1 MPEQFRHGSRI
12 GGLRRLSGMTADISD
27 IERPITMADRLKGK
41 IAIVFGAGSSGPGW
55 GNGKAAAVAY
65 AREGA
70 GVACIDLNRDA
81 AEETAAIIAGEGGN
95 ALALPANVTD
105 LASVEACV
113 AEAARHFGRI
123 DILHNNVGVTH
134 MGGPVELSEEQFNAS
149 LQLNLGSVY
158 RCAKAVIP
166 EMLKG
171 GGGAIVNIS
180 SLAAIRWTGYP
191 YFAYYATKAAVNQ
204 ATVALAMQY
213 ARQGIR
219 ANCIM
224 PGLIDTPLIYR
235 QISSQYASVE
245 EMVAARDAQ
254 VPMGKMG
261 TAWDIANA
269 AIFLASDEAKFI
281 TGVCLPVDGGQSCS
295 AAPPGLAQHRAFIP
309 SMERLLHFRFAARTV
324 RKRDGNG
331 NPQ

>member
-1 MPEQFRHGSRI
+1 
-12 GGLRRLSGMTADISD
+12 
-27 IERPITMADRLKGK
+27 MANRLKGK

-55 GNGKAAAVAY
+55 GNGKAAAVAF

-70 GVACIDLNRDA
+70 SVACIDISQA
-81 AEETAAIIAGEGGN
+81 AADETAAIIAGEGN
-95 ALALPANVTD
+95 TAIAIAADVTSQ
-105 LASVEACV
+105 ASIDACV
-113 AEAARHFGRI
+113 AGTMARFGRI

-134 MGGPVELSEEQFNAS
+134 MGGPVELSEDQYKAA
-149 LQLNLGSVY
+149 LDLNLGPVY
-158 RCAKAVIP
+158 RCCKAVIP

-180 SLAAIRWTGYP
+180 SIAAIRWVGYP

-219 ANCIM
+219 ANAIM
-224 PGLIDTPLIYR
+224 PGLIDTPMIYK
-235 QISSQYASVE
+235 QISGQYASAE
-245 EMVAARDAQ
+245 EMVAARDAL

-269 AIFLASDEAKFI
+269 AVFLASDEAKFI
-281 TGVCLPVDGGQSCS
+281 TGVCLPVDGGQTCGTGS
-295 AAPPGLAQHRAFIP
+295 P
-309 SMERLLHFRFAARTV
+309 V
-324 RKRDGNG
+324 
-331 NPQ
+331 

>member
-1 MPEQFRHGSRI
+1 MV
-12 GGLRRLSGMTADISD
+12 
-27 IERPITMADRLKGK
+27 DRLKGK
-41 IAIVFGAGSSGPGW
+41 AAIVFGAGSSGSGW

-70 GVACIDLNRDA
+70 RVACVDLVRNA
-81 AEETAAIIAGEGGN
+81 AEETASIIAKEDGEAI
-95 ALALPANVTD
+95 ALAADVTKTG
-105 LASVEACV
+105 SVEDAV
-113 AEAARHFGRI
+113 AEMIATFGRI

-134 MGGPVELSEEQFNAS
+134 MGGPVELTEEQFEAA
-149 LQLNLGSVY
+149 LQLNIGPVY
-158 RCAKAVIP
+158 RTAKAVIP
-166 EMLKG
+166 HMLRQ

-235 QISSQYASVE
+235 QISGQYASVE
-245 EMVAARDAQ
+245 DMVAARNAA
-254 VPMGKMG
+254 VPIGRMG
-261 TAWDIANA
+261 TAWDVANA
-269 AIFLASDEAKFI
+269 SVFLASDEAQFI
-281 TGVCLPVDGGQSCS
+281 TGVCLPVDGGQSCAVS
-295 AAPPGLAQHRAFIP
+295 
-309 SMERLLHFRFAARTV
+309 EFR
-324 RKRDGNG
+324 
-331 NPQ
+331 

>member
-1 MPEQFRHGSRI
+1 MGER
-12 GGLRRLSGMTADISD
+12 LR
-27 IERPITMADRLKGK
+27 GK

-70 GVACIDLNRDA
+70 SVACIDLVQAA
-81 AEETAAIIAGEGGN
+81 AEETASIIDKEGGN
-95 ALALPANVTD
+95 ALAISADVTEMSSING
-105 LASVEACV
+105 AVER
-113 AEAARHFGRI
+113 AAAKFGRL

-134 MGGPVELSEEQFNAS
+134 MGGPVELSEEQFAAA
-149 LQLNLGSVY
+149 LDLNIGPIY
-158 RCAKAVIP
+158 RTSKAVIP
-166 EMLKG
+166 HMLRQ

-191 YFAYYATKAAVNQ
+191 YFAYSATKAAVNQ

-224 PGLIDTPLIYR
+224 PGLIDTPLIYK
-235 QISSQYASVE
+235 QISGQYASID
-245 EMVAARDAQ
+245 EMVSARNAA
-254 VPMGKMG
+254 VPLGKMG

-269 AIFLASDEAKFI
+269 AVFLASDEAKFI
-281 TGVCLPVDGGQSCS
+281 TGVCLPVDGGQSCAVS
-295 AAPPGLAQHRAFIP
+295 EFH
-309 SMERLLHFRFAARTV
+309 
-324 RKRDGNG
+324 
-331 NPQ
+331 